1 MVEET
6 IRAIR
11 ETEKKA
17 EKIVEEAGRESERL
31 LAEAKEKA
39 AEPPPFPLRLSA
51 YRICT
56 ICSHRRIC
64 LVSIALLSW

>member
-6 IRAIR
+6 IWAIR

-39 AEPPPFPLRLSA
+39 EQEAQASTDIPDTPSE
-51 YRICT
+51 T
-56 ICSHRRIC
+56 DDNQE
-64 LVSIALLSW
+64 V